1 MPLKHTAL
9 EHAPEQS
16 LEHRSAPAPPPP
28 ESSATNTLATRRA
41 TQVRIGISGWRYKGW
56 RGVFYPDK
64 LAQRREL
71 EFASRQFDTIELN
84 GSFYSLQRPQSF
96 AAWNAETPD
105 DFQFAIKGSRYI
117 THMRRLREIETPLAN
132 FFAQGLLQLGP
143 KLGPILWQFPPNFQF
158 DPDRLE
164 PFFSLLPRTHKA
176 AAQLARRR
184 GDRLDSGD
192 AESSDNC
199 TALHVANRQK
209 DTPLRH
215 AIEIRHPSFVS
226 EAFIQLLRRHNVG
239 LVVADTVAWPLLLD
253 VTADFVYCR
262 LHGSEQLYASGYD
275 DRALDIWAHRIATW
289 SRGAEVH
296 DGTRASQTDAP
307 QRKGRDIFVYFD
319 NDMKVHAP
327 VDARNLRDRV
337 TRLLAA

>member
-16 LEHRSAPAPPPP
+16 LEHRSAPATPPF
-28 ESSATNTLATRRA
+28 ESSATNTFATRRA
-41 TQVRIGISGWRYKGW
+41 AQVRIGISGWRYKGW
-56 RGVFYPDK
+56 RGVFYPEK

-71 EFASRQFDTIELN
+71 EFASRQFGTIELN

-96 AAWNAETPD
+96 AAWNAETPE

-164 PFFSLLPRTHKA
+164 SFFALLPRTHKA
-176 AAQLARRR
+176 AAHLARQH
-184 GDRLDSGD
+184 DQRLDSD
-192 AESSDNC
+192 HSDDR
-199 TALHVANRQK
+199 TWLHVSNQQK
-209 DTPLRH
+209 DTLLRH

-226 EAFIQLLRRHNVG
+226 EAFIQLLRRHSIG
-239 LVVADTVAWPLLLD
+239 LVVADTVEWPLLMD

-262 LHGSEQLYASGYD
+262 LHGSEQLYASGYN
-275 DRALDIWAHRIATW
+275 DRALDIWAQRIANW
-289 SRGAEVH
+289 SQGGEVH

-307 QRKGRDIFVYFD
+307 QRKARDIFVYFD
-319 NDMKVHAP
+319 NDMKVRAP
-327 VDARNLRDRV
+327 FDARDLRDRV
-337 TRLLAA
+337 TRLLSA